1 LPHNLPATLSANLPT
16 GWWRRHPERQSFVFA
31 WRSLKRPS
39 RRCGRNWQKSS
50 VGAKRPNGSATT
62 YVENCTP
69 SESRE
74 NPPRRA
80 RSSRVGESP
89 TPMPQALRRPYS
101 ARGGA
106 DCSEGDGME
115 TFSLGD
121 TIRVELD
128 LRDESGVSTVSA
140 AFYELNSGVGFMM
153 RGESEGEHEVTVALL
168 QEVTNEILPGE
179 YRCEGVTLYDTHLN
193 RKTLH
198 PDIRFRVENI
208 PGDHEGPELLG
219 WRVSKE

>member
-1 LPHNLPATLSANLPT
+1 LEHQLEAEREANREHRRLLAAALDRIPLQLEDPAEPSQTVEEGSGDAQPHLET
-16 GWWRRHPERQSFVFA
+16 R
-31 WRSLKRPS
+31 
-39 RRCGRNWQKSS
+39 GRL
-50 VGAKRPNGSATT
+50 T
-62 YVENCTP
+62 
-69 SESRE
+69 
-74 NPPRRA
+74 RA
-80 RSSRVGESP
+80 
-89 TPMPQALRRPYS
+89 YS
-101 ARGGA
+101 GVLGGGG
-106 DCSEGDGME
+106 CSDGNAME

-153 RGESEGEHEVTVALL
+153 RGESEGENEVTVALL

-179 YRCEGVTLYDTHLN
+179 YRCEGVTVYDVHLN
-193 RKTLH
+193 RKTVH
-198 PDIRFRVENI
+198 PDIRFRVESI

>member
-1 LPHNLPATLSANLPT
+1 LEHQLEAEREANREHRRLLAAALDRIPLQLEDPAEPSQTVEEGSGDAQPHLET
-16 GWWRRHPERQSFVFA
+16 R
-31 WRSLKRPS
+31 
-39 RRCGRNWQKSS
+39 GRL
-50 VGAKRPNGSATT
+50 T
-62 YVENCTP
+62 
-69 SESRE
+69 
-74 NPPRRA
+74 RA
-80 RSSRVGESP
+80 
-89 TPMPQALRRPYS
+89 YS
-101 ARGGA
+101 GVLGGGG
-106 DCSEGDGME
+106 CSDGNAME

-153 RGESEGEHEVTVALL
+153 RGESEGENEVTVALL

-179 YRCEGVTLYDTHLN
+179 YRCEGVTVYDVHLN
-193 RKTLH
+193 RKTVH

>member
-1 LPHNLPATLSANLPT
+1 M
-16 GWWRRHPERQSFVFA
+16 
-31 WRSLKRPS
+31 K
-39 RRCGRNWQKSS
+39 
-50 VGAKRPNGSATT
+50 
-62 YVENCTP
+62 
-69 SESRE
+69 
-74 NPPRRA
+74 
-80 RSSRVGESP
+80 
-89 TPMPQALRRPYS
+89 
-101 ARGGA
+101 
-106 DCSEGDGME
+106 

-140 AFYELNSGVGFMM
+140 TFYELTSGEGFMM
-153 RGESEGEHEVTVALL
+153 RGESEGEPEVTVALS

-179 YRCEGVTLYDTHLN
+179 YLCEGVTVYDTHLN
-193 RKTLH
+193 RKTFS

>member
-1 LPHNLPATLSANLPT
+1 LEHQLE
-16 GWWRRHPERQSFVFA
+16 PEREANREHRRLLAAALDRIPLQLEDPA
-31 WRSLKRPS
+31 EPS
-39 RRCGRNWQKSS
+39 QTVEEGSGDAQPHLETRGRL
-50 VGAKRPNGSATT
+50 T
-62 YVENCTP
+62 
-69 SESRE
+69 
-74 NPPRRA
+74 RA
-80 RSSRVGESP
+80 YIGV
-89 TPMPQALRRPYS
+89 L
-101 ARGGA
+101 GGGG
-106 DCSEGDGME
+106 CSDGNAME

-128 LRDESGVSTVSA
+128 LRDESGVSTVST

-153 RGESEGEHEVTVALL
+153 RGESEGENEVTVALL

-179 YRCEGVTLYDTHLN
+179 YRCEGVTVYDVHLN
-193 RKTLH
+193 RKTVH